1 MSTQASTHYLEMT
14 NSSDLRPSPKPK
26 EDTKIDVK
34 QQNILNPELSR
45 YLYATV
51 GEDWYWIDRL
61 NWTDN
66 QWLKYLNQSSVEM
79 WVLYVAETV
88 AGYFELKGDP
98 QADVEIAYFGLM
110 PQFIGQGLGGYL
122 LTVATE
128 RAWQIG
134 ASRVWVHTSSRDH
147 LSALSNYQAR
157 GFRVF
162 KQEAL

>member
-1 MSTQASTHYLEMT
+1 MSTQAIRHYLEMT
-14 NSSDLRPSPKPK
+14 NPSDLRTLPKPK
-26 EDTKIDVK
+26 EDTKIEVK

-45 YLYATV
+45 YLYTTV
-51 GEDWYWIDRL
+51 GKDWYWIDRL
-61 NWTDN
+61 DWTDN

-98 QADVEIAYFGLM
+98 QANVEIAYFGLV
-110 PQFIGQGLGGYL
+110 PQFVGRSLGGYL

-147 LSALSNYQAR
+147 PSALSNYQAR